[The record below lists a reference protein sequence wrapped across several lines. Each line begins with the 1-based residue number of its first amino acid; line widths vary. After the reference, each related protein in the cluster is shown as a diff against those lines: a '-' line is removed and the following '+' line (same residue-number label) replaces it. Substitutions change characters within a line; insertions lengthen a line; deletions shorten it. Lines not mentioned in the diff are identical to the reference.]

1 MNCTKHFDLSSSLTA
16 SFVARFMICWVCWLF
31 ISELVCSLLPLAE
44 CLIKINYGRFCVC
57 FRCLKKVILWSCFV
71 WTRTNSHTIVSTL
84 IWFCY
89 LGRMIYGG
97 KLIWCDLLASKNIS
111 SRRNSF
117 GLSLHFRRQNKQ
129 IPLKKM
135 IIRTTC
141 KAVNCFS
148 NVARVKYSIVISHL
162 HLHPHLLLLRW

>member
-31 ISELVCSLLPLAE
+31 ISELVCSLLSLAE

-57 FRCLKKVILWSCFV
+57 FDAWRKWSCGVVCV
-71 WTRTNSHTIVSTL
+71 WTRTNSHTIVSML

-135 IIRTTC
+135 IIRPRA
-141 KAVNCFS
+141 KL
-148 NVARVKYSIVISHL
+148 SIVSRM
-162 HLHPHLLLLRW
+162 LRVSNIQW